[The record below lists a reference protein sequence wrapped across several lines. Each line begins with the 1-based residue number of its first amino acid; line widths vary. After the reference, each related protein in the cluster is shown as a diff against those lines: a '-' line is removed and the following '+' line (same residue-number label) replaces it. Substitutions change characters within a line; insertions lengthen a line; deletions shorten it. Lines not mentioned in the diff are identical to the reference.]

1 MSNKFTPDVAALLP
15 ERQYRCELCNDQVF
29 GNQSHYQLHLR
40 RRHKLNTTSNNHPE
54 ITSYHCPAEK
64 CIYNADRPGSR
75 GFTNL
80 RFLRQ
85 HYQKIHMLK
94 EFKCNECNETFLLER
109 HLEKHQCCSSYPC
122 PICGL
127 TYSSKAG
134 LQTHMRRKSHFETPN
149 NDESSSSKVSSS
161 KIALPTLQAWKRLQ
175 KQTEDAAKF
184 TIKPE
189 QCEEI
194 IQPAAPLLQSS
205 FYYLPTIEIPY
216 VLQLPVNAPDEH
228 VVQLEDVD
236 AHVEP
241 PDNANELPIPSFTDE
256 EVERLLRDMETQT
269 DDVDLD
275 TLDMH
280 NEVLAPLLRN
290 IQTQTLDNRHHQ
302 GTMTELDLEPE
313 EEEHNTNAANGN
325 YGAYPEQDHIFGLQ
339 TSAHMHT
346 QTCDELFEELRN
358 IQTQTLDNRHHQG
371 TMTEL
376 DLEPEEEEHNTNAA
390 NGNYGAYP
398 EQDQIFGLQTSA
410 HMHTQ
415 TCDELFEELGL
426 SHIQTQTHC
435 SDGLYNTQHTQT
447 CDEMLDEFLENFQS
461 TCTQTRW
468 LDWQETD
475 GGSN

>member
-15 ERQYRCELCNDQVF
+15 ERQYRCELCSDQVF

-40 RRHKLNTTSNNHPE
+40 RRHKLNTTNNNHPE

-149 NDESSSSKVSSS
+149 NEESSNSKVSSS

-175 KQTEDAAKF
+175 KQAEDAAKC

-194 IQPAAPLLQSS
+194 IQPSAPLLQSS

-290 IQTQTLDNRHHQ
+290 IQTQTLDNQ
-302 GTMTELDLEPE
+302 LDLEPE
-313 EEEHNTNAANGN
+313 EEEPNTNATNGN
-325 YGAYPEQDHIFGLQ
+325 Y
-339 TSAHMHT
+339 S
-346 QTCDELFEELRN
+346 
-358 IQTQTLDNRHHQG
+358 
-371 TMTEL
+371 
-376 DLEPEEEEHNTNAA
+376 
-390 NGNYGAYP
+390 AYP

>member
-1 MSNKFTPDVAALLP
+1 MSSRFTPDVAQLLP
-15 ERQYRCELCNDQVF
+15 ERQYRCELCSDQVF

-40 RRHKLNTTSNNHPE
+40 RRHKLNTTNNQTD
-54 ITSYHCPAEK
+54 ITSYHCPVEK
-64 CIYNADRPGSR
+64 CVYHADRPGSR
-75 GFTNL
+75 GFANL

-85 HYQKIHMLK
+85 HYQKIHMPK
-94 EFKCNECNETFLLER
+94 EFKCRECNETFLLER
-109 HLEKHQCCSSYPC
+109 HLEKHQCCSVYPC
-122 PICGL
+122 AICGL
-127 TYSSKAG
+127 TYSSKAS
-134 LQTHMRRKSHFETPN
+134 LQTHMRRKGHLDAAN
-149 NDESSSSKVSSS
+149 KDESPGSKHCSSKV
-161 KIALPTLQAWKRLQ
+161 ALPTLKAWKRSQ
-175 KQTEDAAKF
+175 HQADGATNYTKKSITTAEQT
-184 TIKPE
+184 
-189 QCEEI
+189 EEI
-194 IQPAAPLLQSS
+194 IQQDEPPLQSS

-216 VLQLPVNAPDEH
+216 VLQLPVPAP
-228 VVQLEDVD
+228 VVHLEAEAATNVDV
-236 AHVEP
+236 HLSP
-241 PDNANELPIPSFTDE
+241 PPGNDNELPIPSFTDE

-313 EEEHNTNAANGN
+313 EEPNNVDRANGN
-325 YGAYPEQDHIFGLQ
+325 YA
-339 TSAHMHT
+339 
-346 QTCDELFEELRN
+346 
-358 IQTQTLDNRHHQG
+358 
-371 TMTEL
+371 
-376 DLEPEEEEHNTNAA
+376 
-390 NGNYGAYP
+390 AYP

-475 GGSN
+475 GASN